1 MATRIQME
9 CVRRRPFPVDH
20 VLARCTIVVDGRVIA
35 RLREGAVKIEDVAS
49 GPHRIAARTFA
60 GRSRELT
67 VNLAD
72 GEPVRLLVERRRG
85 GSLDL
90 RLG

>member
-1 MATRIQME
+1 VATQVKME

-20 VLARCTIVVDGRVIA
+20 VLARCAIVVDGHVIA
-35 RLREGAVKIEDVAS
+35 RLREGAVQIEDVPP
-49 GPHRIAARTFA
+49 GPHRIAARTIA

-72 GEPVRLLVERRRG
+72 GEPVRLLVERRKG